1 MSHNLLSK
9 STKRRRVLKEM
20 EGILPSF
27 DTEEEFEE
35 HESCRN
41 ESLSYPEMTTVFQEQ
56 SHSGQIIH
64 YNIIHLYL

>member
-1 MSHNLLSK
+1 
-9 STKRRRVLKEM
+9 M